1 MESLLKAF
9 LRKKNGAGGINLPD
23 LKLYYKAII
32 IKAVRYRHKNKN
44 INQWNKIESP
54 ERDPHT
60 YGHLIFDTGGKNT
73 QLSKDSLFNKWFCD
87 NCLTTCK
94 RIKVEYVLAP
104 YTKTNSKWIKYS
116 NICLETIKLL
126 EKKI

>member
-60 YGHLIFDTGGKNT
+60 YGHLIFDKECKNI
-73 QLSKDSLFNKWFCD
+73 Q
-87 NCLTTCK
+87 
-94 RIKVEYVLAP
+94 
-104 YTKTNSKWIKYS
+104 
-116 NICLETIKLL
+116 
-126 EKKI
+126 